1 MELWTDYEGRTIDS
15 TFLLT
20 KLLRP
25 EGRSAFFSTSN
36 GTGVPTVLRL
46 IEAHFDEDEIL
57 ARWRDVAALE
67 LPNALKLEKYGHVVV
82 DDTSLLYAVMEPVD
96 ANLDEVVS
104 GQRLTVPESRQLA
117 VSLVA
122 VLEAL
127 HSHGYVHEHIEPANV
142 LAVGEVVKLRI
153 DCIREAPEDNA
164 KKLES
169 KDVHDLAVVLLQA
182 LTQQRTL
189 EASARD
195 LPLPAPFDQIV
206 RKGMSGEWGLA
217 EIATALEMRAAP
229 QAATPLA
236 EKSEAHADVA
246 PIPAPPAVALSPA
259 PKSVEAPPDTDSR
272 YRPLDDETPS
282 SSPGTGRMVAIGL
295 AVVLILW
302 LGWHFLHHRPAT
314 ESSAPQPTTAATTAP
329 QPATDGNAAKPPAAI
344 TPAAPA
350 KTPLAHSNNVA
361 GTGGEWRVV
370 AFTYNHQDQAE
381 HKVETI
387 LQKHPELRPE
397 VFTPTGH
404 APYLVTVGG
413 TMNRDQAFALAVK
426 VRNEGLPRD
435 SYAQN
440 YTGKAR

>member
-1 MELWTDYEGRTIDS
+1 MELWTDYEGRTIDG

-57 ARWRDVAALE
+57 ARWRTVAALE
-67 LPNALKLEKYGHVVV
+67 LPNALRLEKYGHVVV

-104 GQRLTVPESRQLA
+104 GQRLTVPETRQLA
-117 VSLVA
+117 ISMVA

-127 HSHGYVHEHIEPANV
+127 HSHGYIHEHIEPANV

-153 DCIREAPEDNA
+153 DCIRETPEDNA
-164 KKLES
+164 RKLES

-189 EASARD
+189 EAAARD

-217 EIATALEMRAAP
+217 EIAPALEIKAAP
-229 QAATPLA
+229 PQATPLA
-236 EKSEAHADVA
+236 PEPKAHADVA
-246 PIPAPPAVALSPA
+246 PTPPTPAPPAAALPPA
-259 PKSVEAPPDTDSR
+259 PKSVEAAPPDTDSYHR
-272 YRPLDDETPS
+272 SLDEETRS
-282 SSPGTGRMVAIGL
+282 SGLGTGRMVAIGI
-295 AVVLILW
+295 AVILILW

-314 ESSAPQPTTAATTAP
+314 ESSAPQTTAAP
-329 QPATDGNAAKPPAAI
+329 QPALDSNAAKPSAASA
-344 TPAAPA
+344 PVAPA
-350 KTPLAHSNNVA
+350 KTPSMPTNSA
-361 GTGGEWRVV
+361 TEIGGEWRVI

-381 HKVETI
+381 HKVATI

-397 VFTPTGH
+397 VFTPTGR

-413 TMNRDQAFALAVK
+413 TMNRDQAFALAAK

-440 YTGKAR
+440 YSGKSR